1 MSITYKPIGIV
12 HSPFKKL
19 AGMPIQPAGAVGI
32 SGTIE
37 IYQEYEAGLKDLDGF
52 SHLIVLSHLHQS
64 KGYKLQVI
72 PYLDDTPRGVFAT
85 RAPRRPNA
93 IGLSVV
99 KLIRITGRKLSI
111 ECVDMLDQTP
121 VLDLKP
127 YVPAFDTQGRIRTGW
142 LEKVQNEVSR
152 KQADE
157 RFLKE

>member
-19 AGMPIQPAGAVGI
+19 EGMPIQPAGAVGI
-32 SGTIE
+32 TGTIE
-37 IYQEYEAGLKDLDGF
+37 IFKEYEAGLKDLDGF
-52 SHLIVLSHLHQS
+52 SHLIVLFHLHRS

-85 RAPRRPNA
+85 RAPKRPNA

-99 KLIRITGRKLSI
+99 QLIRITGRKLRI

-142 LEKVQNEVSR
+142 LEKVQNKVSR
-152 KQADE
+152 KQADQ